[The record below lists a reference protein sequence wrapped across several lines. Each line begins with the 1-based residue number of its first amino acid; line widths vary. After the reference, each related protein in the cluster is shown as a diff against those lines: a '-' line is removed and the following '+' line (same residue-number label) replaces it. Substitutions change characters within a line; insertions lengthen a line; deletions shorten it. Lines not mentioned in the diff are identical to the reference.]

1 MALPFLA
8 GLAVGGLAV
17 YALNNKSELKKQA
30 SNLFKTGKEAVL
42 DISSKTIKPKRRA
55 KATPAK
61 KPTKPKT
68 TAKPRAK
75 NQTSGQ
81 AK

>member
-17 YALNNKSELKKQA
+17 YALNNKSKLKKQA
-30 SNLFKTGKEAVL
+30 SNLFKTSKEAVL
-42 DISSKTIKPKRRA
+42 DISSKTIKPKRRTKVA
-55 KATPAK
+55 STKKSAKPKAT
-61 KPTKPKT
+61 T
-68 TAKPRAK
+68 KPRAK